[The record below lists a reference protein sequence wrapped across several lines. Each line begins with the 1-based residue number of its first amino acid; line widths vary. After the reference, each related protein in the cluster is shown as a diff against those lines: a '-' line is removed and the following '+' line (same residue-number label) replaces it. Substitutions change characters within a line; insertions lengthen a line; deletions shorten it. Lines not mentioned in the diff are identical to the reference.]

1 MTADAAIRKLTYRV
15 HPAPLFEVNAGE
27 HSDIHHLRR
36 YRSSATR
43 PIATLSQAQPHH
55 RLWRRR
61 TSGFAEARSLSKTAI
76 TGETVASISNR
87 HEVTEI
93 I

>member
-36 YRSSATR
+36 LPFLGYETDRNPRNRIIACGGAVLAVLPKRDRSR
-43 PIATLSQAQPHH
+43 K
-55 RLWRRR
+55 RRSR
-61 TSGFAEARSLSKTAI
+61 GKQ
-76 TGETVASISNR
+76 
-87 HEVTEI
+87 
-93 I
+93 